1 MEYKICKA
9 ALPLD
14 VLMHR
19 LQTTEARKVRPFV
32 LPSTVALQDAKA
44 YWENLSYNPKLAL
57 NTKEFKLSNFTVAD
71 PHIEKFREV
80 SREGRLL
87 YKELQRRQEGK
98 PKIVLGQGVY
108 EEEES
113 LFFKEPRAEAP
124 SPNRIVEASPAQTD
138 AAPTEVETKIS
149 ATESASDPASQE
161 TPEAGNRTAESDEK
175 TPGH

>member
-1 MEYKICKA
+1 MEYKIFKA
-9 ALPLD
+9 ALPHE

-19 LQTTEARKVRPFV
+19 LQTTEARKTRQLV
-32 LPSTVALQDAKA
+32 LPSTVSLKDAQA
-44 YWENLSYNPKLAL
+44 YWESLSYNPKLAL
-57 NTKEFKLSNFTVAD
+57 NTKEFKPSNFIVAG
-71 PHIEKFREV
+71 PNIEEFREV

-124 SPNRIVEASPAQTD
+124 SPNRIVEAQTD

-175 TPGH
+175 TPDH

>member
-1 MEYKICKA
+1 MEYKIFKA
-9 ALPLD
+9 ALPHE

-19 LQTTEARKVRPFV
+19 LQTTEARKTRQLV
-32 LPSTVALQDAKA
+32 LPSTVSLQDAQA
-44 YWENLSYNPKLAL
+44 YWESLSYNPKLAID
-57 NTKEFKLSNFTVAD
+57 TKEFKLSNFIVAG
-71 PHIEKFREV
+71 PNIEEFREV

-113 LFFKEPRAEAP
+113 LFFKEPGAEAP
-124 SPNRIVEASPAQTD
+124 SPSQILEAGPAQAD

-149 ATESASDPASQE
+149 AVESTSDPASQE
-161 TPEAGNRTAESDEK
+161 TPIVENRTTGSDEE